1 MAVKRSLEAREALRL
16 LVPGPVGLLSTI
28 YRDQPNVMA
37 ASWML
42 PMSFDPVYLGVA
54 IHPSRLT
61 HEFVTKSESFALN
74 IPPADLMSAVHM
86 VGTRSGRESDKFAA
100 SGLTPAE
107 ATEVEAPLIAECMG
121 HIECGLVDRH
131 SFGDHDLF
139 IGRVLQVHALDEA
152 FEGVWNVEDE
162 AGQLLHHL
170 GGDRYAGL
178 GRAYRVELEDGA

>member
-16 LVPGPVGLLSTI
+16 LVPGPVGLISTI

-42 PMSFDPVYLGVA
+42 PMSFDPVYVCVA
-54 IHPSRLT
+54 VHPSRLT
-61 HEFVTKSESFALN
+61 HEFVTKTEGFAIN
-74 IPPADLMSAVHM
+74 IPTADLMSAVHM
-86 VGTRSGRESDKFAA
+86 AGTRSGREGDKFAA

-107 ATEVEAPLIAECMG
+107 AAELEAPLVAECVA
-121 HIECGLVDRH
+121 HIECGLVDRR

-139 IGRVLQVHALDEA
+139 IGSVLQVHALDEA
-152 FEGVWNVEDE
+152 FDGFWNVEDE

-178 GRAYRVELEDGA
+178 GKAYRVELEEAS